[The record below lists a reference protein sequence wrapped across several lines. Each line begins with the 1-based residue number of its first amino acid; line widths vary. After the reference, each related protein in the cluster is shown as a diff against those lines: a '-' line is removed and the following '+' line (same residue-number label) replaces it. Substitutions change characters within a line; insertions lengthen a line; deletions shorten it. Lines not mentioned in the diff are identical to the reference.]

1 MENKRWGGRERGKR
15 NEKLRDMKRECAKVK
30 DVTNK
35 EYKAQIKH
43 HSSHPLYMR
52 KPGSSVS

>member
-1 MENKRWGGRERGKR
+1 MEKRWGGKERGKR
-15 NEKLRDMKRECAKVK
+15 KEKLRDMKMEFAKVK
-30 DVTNK
+30 DETNK

-43 HSSHPLYMR
+43 HSSNPLYMR